1 MRTKTRIPKAERM
14 NGKPLFRS
22 GWSRCDLYA
31 IILGTGMTISLT
43 LSILAYC
50 RDTSETTVAVRDLT
64 NTLRSFQNAH

>member
-31 IILGTGMTISLT
+31 LILGVGVTVSLT
-43 LSILAYC
+43 LSLVAIC
-50 RDTSETTVAVRDLT
+50 RDNSDQADAIRELVQ
-64 NTLRSFQNAH
+64 TLRSVPK

>member
-31 IILGTGMTISLT
+31 LILGVGVTVSLT
-43 LSILAYC
+43 LSLVAIC
-50 RDTSETTVAVRDLT
+50 RDNSDQAAAIRELAQ
-64 NTLRSFQNAH
+64 TLRSVPK